1 MDAEITVDAAGIP
14 LSTGGTG
21 ETVPVQAPVAVAPP
35 PPPTAAGRPPTSLL
49 FSRGNLVSSRLGGDK
64 GAQARPSTSVRAVGY
79 AANNS
84 GSAGQR
90 FDQFFVEKAKQQTL
104 SSANAAVVA
113 KKEVSPQVKYKNL
126 EAKIVK
132 LLESSIVLAAK
143 ASSNRKFNGELGGQE
158 TITSE
163 MKAAAAEALNKAKE
177 AFSLD
182 RTLHRFRDQHGENIF
197 HNFDLTYAVFFN
209 LAEQYE
215 RNDMHIEA
223 LNTYSIMTK
232 NKMFPHVNQ
241 LKLNMGN
248 IYYRMGMYPKAIKM
262 YRMAL
267 DSVPNNLKQLRL
279 KITQNIGILFVRMG
293 QYADAAASFEFIMS
307 ERADIRSGIHL
318 ILCYYAMGDVDKI
331 KNTFRNLCDVQ
342 PMEAEKDLDN
352 ENSILKLQQH
362 VVSEQQSNHDRQQ
375 TPPPHQSQRN
385 LHHQNGFENSPTA
398 EIEVINS
405 ANGNGSGGNGGVGGS
420 SSFNIDDKNNN
431 TNNSGVGGGDSG
443 SNFTGNGAG
452 NNANDHRPKT
462 GLRPVDR
469 NGYIFQSLKSDELA
483 IYIKQRKNNEKRA
496 ITMIVDLISPIIEE
510 NYNDGYNWCI
520 EVIKTS
526 NLSWLA
532 SELELNKALVY
543 LRQNDVNQA
552 IETLQMY
559 DRKSEGSMTASAL
572 TNLSFIYINLGNL
585 EMATH
590 CIQQLNEIGALQSN
604 AMALVNASII
614 DYHKQNY
621 VAARNKLERALQIQ
635 PDNFEANYNL
645 GLVAMQE
652 NDLALAEEQFENLK
666 AQLMVP
672 HSVQHSHVYYQ
683 CAKLQEKLNTT
694 TIGGNNF
701 KLNNTSTAL
710 QSYLQVLGIS
720 AGEIDSR
727 LFEKVG
733 SIYEQ
738 LNDHQE
744 ANQYYNEA
752 YRINPSD
759 ISIASSIG
767 SYYIK
772 LQAIEKALY
781 YYERAV
787 LADPND
793 PNLMLRI
800 ASCFRNSYL
809 PPKQY
814 LGMFEKI
821 YALFPDNL
829 NCVRALVQ
837 VTKSLGMAELNEK
850 YSQEYARLHKA
861 QTERENEQRY
871 QQQRLSS
878 AASGRVGSSR
888 LRTYRNDRMSESEN
902 GLSNAIS
909 ANFNGEHYVRATDS
923 LYTGIT
929 APQHT
934 DPLGPP
940 PERPRTGAVKNDAT
954 PESDDEEMNAE
965 SLLPI

>member
-1 MDAEITVDAAGIP
+1 MSVQDKQQPVDP
-14 LSTGGTG
+14 NPES
-21 ETVPVQAPVAVAPP
+21 EVVPP
-35 PPPTAAGRPPTSLL
+35 PPPTAAGRPRPPTSQL
-49 FSRGNLVSSRLGGDK
+49 FSRGNLVSSRAGGGDK
-64 GAQARPSTSVRAVGY
+64 TALARPSTAVRAVGY
-79 AANNS
+79 AANSS

-90 FDQFFVEKAKQQTL
+90 FDQFFLEKAKQQTL
-104 SSANAAVVA
+104 SSANAAVDA
-113 KKEVSPQVKYKNL
+113 AKEVNPQIKYKNL

-132 LLESSIVLAAK
+132 LLEASIVLTSRS
-143 ASSNRKFNGELGGQE
+143 ASGDINPEVKSAL
-158 TITSE
+158 
-163 MKAAAAEALNKAKE
+163 ADALNKAKE

-182 RTLHRFRDQHGENIF
+182 RTLHRFRDQQGENVY

-215 RNDMHIEA
+215 HSDMHIEA

-248 IYYRMGMYPKAIKM
+248 IYYKMGIYPKAIKM

-267 DSVPNNLKQLRL
+267 DSVPKNLNQLRL
-279 KITQNIGILFVRMG
+279 KITENIGVLFVRMG
-293 QYADAAASFEFIMS
+293 SYSDAASSFEFIMS
-307 ERADIRSGIHL
+307 ERPDIKSGIHL
-318 ILCYYAMGDVDKI
+318 LLCYYAMGDVEKI
-331 KNTFRNLCDVQ
+331 KSAFRNLCDVQ
-342 PMEAEKDLDN
+342 AVESESDLDS
-352 ENSILKLQQH
+352 ENNIIKLQQQA
-362 VVSEQQSNHDRQQ
+362 EQAGQVAGAQDLQKSTD
-375 TPPPHQSQRN
+375 
-385 LHHQNGFENSPTA
+385 GEA
-398 EIEVINS
+398 
-405 ANGNGSGGNGGVGGS
+405 SGGGAEVAVIDAEGGS
-420 SSFNIDDKNNN
+420 TYEKVQESINTSAKAKNR
-431 TNNSGVGGGDSG
+431 SVLQ
-443 SNFTGNGAG
+443 AL
-452 NNANDHRPKT
+452 KT
-462 GLRPVDR
+462 
-469 NGYIFQSLKSDELA
+469 DELA
-483 IYIKQRKNNEKRA
+483 LYTKQKRNAEKRS

-520 EVIKTS
+520 EIIKTS

-532 SELELNKALVY
+532 NELELNKALVY

-572 TNLSFIYINLGNL
+572 TNLSFIYISLGNL
-585 EMATH
+585 EMASH
-590 CIQQLNEIGALQSN
+590 CLNQLQDIGALETN
-604 AMALVNASII
+604 ALALINAGIV
-614 DYHKQNY
+614 DMQKQNLSS
-621 VAARNKLERALQIQ
+621 ARDRFERALQLQ
-635 PDNFEANYNL
+635 PTSFEANYNL
-645 GLVAMQE
+645 GLVA
-652 NDLALAEEQFENLK
+652 LAQQDFQQAEEQFELLK

-683 CAKLQEKLNTT
+683 LAKLQERRLSNGSG
-694 TIGGNNF
+694 IVGSGF
-701 KLNNTSTAL
+701 KPTATPGAL
-710 QSYLQVLGIS
+710 QAYLQVLGIS
-720 AGEIDSR
+720 AADIDSR

-733 SIYEQ
+733 SMYEQ
-738 LNDHQE
+738 IQDHQE

-752 YRINPSD
+752 YRINMSD

-772 LQAIEKALY
+772 LQATEKALY

-821 YALFPDNL
+821 YARFPDNL
-829 NCVRALVQ
+829 TCVRALMQ
-837 VTKSLGMAELNEK
+837 VTKSLGLTDLHER
-850 YSQEYARLHKA
+850 YSLDYARLHKL
-861 QTERENEQRY
+861 QQERQNEQRY

-878 AASGRVGSSR
+878 ATSSSSR
-888 LRTYRNDRMSESEN
+888 MRTIRPSNEERLQENSDLSGTMAYRQS
-902 GLSNAIS
+902 S
-909 ANFNGEHYVRATDS
+909 ATFSV
-923 LYTGIT
+923 
-929 APQHT
+929 QQF

-940 PERPRTGAVKNDAT
+940 AERPRTGMFRGQHSRDD
-954 PESDDEEMNAE
+954 SDDDAEMNAE

>member
-1 MDAEITVDAAGIP
+1 MSEENALQEASED
-14 LSTGGTG
+14 SS
-21 ETVPVQAPVAVAPP
+21 VAVLPNP
-35 PPPTAAGRPPTSLL
+35 NQKVPPPTAAGRPPTSLL
-49 FSRGNLVSSRLGGDK
+49 FSRGNLISSRIGSDK
-64 GAQARPSTSVRAVGY
+64 TALARPSTAVRGVGY
-79 AANNS
+79 EGNS
-84 GSAGQR
+84 TSTAG
-90 FDQFFVEKAKQQTL
+90 FDQFFVEKAKQQAL
-104 SSANAAVVA
+104 SSANAAVEA
-113 KKEVSPQVKYKNL
+113 TKEISPQMKYKNL
-126 EAKIVK
+126 EGKITK
-132 LLESSIVLAAK
+132 LLESSVLLSARALSRTKIANESDVGHGQAALPAEVK
-143 ASSNRKFNGELGGQE
+143 ASL
-158 TITSE
+158 
-163 MKAAAAEALNKAKE
+163 AEGLNKAKE

-215 RNDMHIEA
+215 RNDMNIEA

-248 IYYRMGMYPKAIKM
+248 IYYRMGIYPKAIKM

-267 DSVPNNLKQLRL
+267 DSVPSNLKQLRL
-279 KITQNIGILFVRMG
+279 KITQNIGLLFVRMG

-307 ERADIRSGIHL
+307 ERGDIRSGIHL

-331 KNTFRNLCDVQ
+331 KHTFRNLCDIQ
-342 PMEAEKDLDN
+342 PTEAEKDLEN
-352 ENSILKLQQH
+352 ESSIIKLQQH
-362 VVSEQQSNHDRQQ
+362 IASEQQ
-375 TPPPHQSQRN
+375 HQSTQLNSSKRFSQQQQYQ
-385 LHHQNGFENSPTA
+385 QNECEQTTTA
-398 EIEVINS
+398 EIEVIDGEN
-405 ANGNGSGGNGGVGGS
+405 AGALGEEFAMNAIDTNRNGNCVSG
-420 SSFNIDDKNNN
+420 FEQ
-431 TNNSGVGGGDSG
+431 
-443 SNFTGNGAG
+443 
-452 NNANDHRPKT
+452 RPKT
-462 GLRPVDR
+462 GLKTAANR
-469 NGYIFQSLKSDELA
+469 NNYILQTLKSDELA
-483 IYIKQRKNNEKRA
+483 IYVKQRKITEKRA

-526 NLSWLA
+526 HLAWLA

-572 TNLSFIYINLGNL
+572 TNLIFIYINMDNL
-585 EMATH
+585 DMATH
-590 CIQQLNEIGALQSN
+590 CVSQLNEIGALQTN

-614 DYHKQNY
+614 DYRKQNY
-621 VAARNKLERALQIQ
+621 TAARNKLERALQIQ

-645 GLVAMQE
+645 GLVALQE
-652 NDLALAEEQFENLK
+652 NDLAVAEEQFEHLK
-666 AQLMVP
+666 AELMVP

-683 CAKLQEKLNTT
+683 LAKLQEKLHASSVA
-694 TIGGNNF
+694 GPSYR
-701 KLNNTSTAL
+701 LNSSSAAL
-710 QSYLQVLGIS
+710 QLYLQVLGIS

-727 LFEKVG
+727 FYEKVG

-759 ISIASSIG
+759 INIASSIG

-793 PNLMLRI
+793 PNLMLRV
-800 ASCFRNSYL
+800 ASCYRNSYL

-814 LGMFEKI
+814 LRMFENI
-821 YALFPDNL
+821 YSLFPENV
-829 NCVRALVQ
+829 NCVRALLQ
-837 VTKSLGMAELNEK
+837 VTKSLGMTELTEK
-850 YSQEYARLHKA
+850 YTQELTRLQKA
-861 QTERENEQRY
+861 QMERENEQRY

-878 AASGRVGSSR
+878 AASSRLGSSK
-888 LRTYRNDRMSESEN
+888 LKVRNQIEN
-902 GLSNAIS
+902 NPYFLTNADNDSIS
-909 ANFNGEHYVRATDS
+909 SAITSKFKGDHYERIVEPMLTIA
-923 LYTGIT
+923 
-929 APQHT
+929 QHT

-940 PERPRTGAVKNDAT
+940 PQFERPRTGMHST
-954 PESDDEEMNAE
+954 ELSQESDEEEINAE
-965 SLLPI
+965 SLLPL

>member
-1 MDAEITVDAAGIP
+1 
-14 LSTGGTG
+14 
-21 ETVPVQAPVAVAPP
+21 
-35 PPPTAAGRPPTSLL
+35 
-49 FSRGNLVSSRLGGDK
+49 
-64 GAQARPSTSVRAVGY
+64 
-79 AANNS
+79 
-84 GSAGQR
+84 
-90 FDQFFVEKAKQQTL
+90 
-104 SSANAAVVA
+104 
-113 KKEVSPQVKYKNL
+113 
-126 EAKIVK
+126 
-132 LLESSIVLAAK
+132 
-143 ASSNRKFNGELGGQE
+143 
-158 TITSE
+158 
-163 MKAAAAEALNKAKE
+163 
-177 AFSLD
+177 
-182 RTLHRFRDQHGENIF
+182 
-197 HNFDLTYAVFFN
+197 
-209 LAEQYE
+209 QYE

-223 LNTYSIMTK
+223 LNTYTIMTK

-248 IYYRMGMYPKAIKM
+248 IYYRMGIYPKAIKM

-331 KNTFRNLCDVQ
+331 KSTFRNLCDVQ

-352 ENSILKLQQH
+352 ENSLLKLQQH
-362 VVSEQQSNHDRQQ
+362 VVSEQQQQ
-375 TPPPHQSQRN
+375 HLNTHSQQRHLQHQDE
-385 LHHQNGFENSPTA
+385 FEHSPTA

-405 ANGNGSGGNGGVGGS
+405 GNGSSNGSANMAGGN
-420 SSFNIDDKNNN
+420 SFDIDENK
-431 TNNSGVGGGDSG
+431 NSGLLAGNTGNIVGSAGGD
-443 SNFTGNGAG
+443 
-452 NNANDHRPKT
+452 NAAATEQRPKT
-462 GLRPVDR
+462 GSKPADR
-469 NGYIFQSLKSDELA
+469 NGRIFQILKNDELA
-483 IYIKQRKNNEKRA
+483 IYIKQRKNDEKRA
-496 ITMIVDLISPIIEE
+496 ITMIVDLISPIIED

-572 TNLSFIYINLGNL
+572 TNLTFIYINLGNL
-585 EMATH
+585 EMASH
-590 CIQQLNEIGALQSN
+590 CVQQMNEIGALHTN
-604 AMALVNASII
+604 AMALVNAAII
-614 DYHKQNY
+614 DYQKQNY
-621 VAARNKLERALQIQ
+621 TAARNKLERALQIQ

-645 GLVAMQE
+645 GLVAMKE
-652 NDLALAEEQFENLK
+652 NDNALAEEQFENLK
-666 AQLMVP
+666 TQLMIP

-683 CAKLQEKLNTT
+683 LAKLQERMNSTS
-694 TIGGNNF
+694 IDGGNF
-701 KLNNTSTAL
+701 KISNSSTAL

-759 ISIASSIG
+759 INIASSIG

-821 YALFPDNL
+821 YAMFPDNI

-837 VTKSLGMAELNEK
+837 VTKSLGMSELNEK
-850 YSQEYARLHKA
+850 YSLEYARLHKA
-861 QTERENEQRY
+861 QMERENEQRY

-878 AASGRVGSSR
+878 AASGRIGSSR
-888 LRTYRNDRMSESEN
+888 LRAFRNQNEINFPRNTAVGDTSLDSVV
-902 GLSNAIS
+902 SNAIT
-909 ANFNGEHYVRATDS
+909 ANFNGDHYVRSTDTTFS
-923 LYTGIT
+923 
-929 APQHT
+929 AHHT

-940 PERPRTGAVKNDAT
+940 AERPRTGMIKHD
-954 PESDDEEMNAE
+954 PSQDSDDEEINAE

>member
-1 MDAEITVDAAGIP
+1 
-14 LSTGGTG
+14 
-21 ETVPVQAPVAVAPP
+21 
-35 PPPTAAGRPPTSLL
+35 
-49 FSRGNLVSSRLGGDK
+49 
-64 GAQARPSTSVRAVGY
+64 
-79 AANNS
+79 
-84 GSAGQR
+84 
-90 FDQFFVEKAKQQTL
+90 
-104 SSANAAVVA
+104 
-113 KKEVSPQVKYKNL
+113 
-126 EAKIVK
+126 
-132 LLESSIVLAAK
+132 
-143 ASSNRKFNGELGGQE
+143 
-158 TITSE
+158 
-163 MKAAAAEALNKAKE
+163 
-177 AFSLD
+177 
-182 RTLHRFRDQHGENIF
+182 
-197 HNFDLTYAVFFN
+197 
-209 LAEQYE
+209 
-215 RNDMHIEA
+215 
-223 LNTYSIMTK
+223 
-232 NKMFPHVNQ
+232 
-241 LKLNMGN
+241 
-248 IYYRMGMYPKAIKM
+248 
-262 YRMAL
+262 
-267 DSVPNNLKQLRL
+267 
-279 KITQNIGILFVRMG
+279 
-293 QYADAAASFEFIMS
+293 
-307 ERADIRSGIHL
+307 
-318 ILCYYAMGDVDKI
+318 
-331 KNTFRNLCDVQ
+331 
-342 PMEAEKDLDN
+342 
-352 ENSILKLQQH
+352 
-362 VVSEQQSNHDRQQ
+362 
-375 TPPPHQSQRN
+375 
-385 LHHQNGFENSPTA
+385 
-398 EIEVINS
+398 
-405 ANGNGSGGNGGVGGS
+405 
-420 SSFNIDDKNNN
+420 
-431 TNNSGVGGGDSG
+431 
-443 SNFTGNGAG
+443 
-452 NNANDHRPKT
+452 
-462 GLRPVDR
+462 
-469 NGYIFQSLKSDELA
+469 
-483 IYIKQRKNNEKRA
+483 
-496 ITMIVDLISPIIEE
+496 
-510 NYNDGYNWCI
+510 
-520 EVIKTS
+520 
-526 NLSWLA
+526 
-532 SELELNKALVY
+532 
-543 LRQNDVNQA
+543 
-552 IETLQMY
+552 
-559 DRKSEGSMTASAL
+559 
-572 TNLSFIYINLGNL
+572 
-585 EMATH
+585 MATH

-672 HSVQHSHVYYQ
+672 HSVQHSHVYYE

-888 LRTYRNDRMSESEN
+888 LR
-902 GLSNAIS
+902 G
-909 ANFNGEHYVRATDS
+909 
-923 LYTGIT
+923 
-929 APQHT
+929 
-934 DPLGPP
+934 
-940 PERPRTGAVKNDAT
+940 
-954 PESDDEEMNAE
+954 
-965 SLLPI
+965 

>member
-1 MDAEITVDAAGIP
+1 MSAEISKDASGNSS
-14 LSTGGTG
+14 ST
-21 ETVPVQAPVAVAPP
+21 AVSNRNQAPP

-64 GAQARPSTSVRAVGY
+64 TALARPSTAVRAVGY

-90 FDQFFVEKAKQQTL
+90 FDQFFVEKARQQTL
-104 SSANAAVVA
+104 SSANAAIVA
-113 KKEVSPQVKYKNL
+113 TKEVSPQIKYKNL

-132 LLESSIVLAAK
+132 LLESSIVIAAK
-143 ASSNRKFNGELGGQE
+143 ATNSQKLGISSTDGSREE
-158 TITSE
+158 SSSADH
-163 MKAAAAEALNKAKE
+163 KATLAESLNKAKE

-248 IYYRMGMYPKAIKM
+248 IYYRMGIYPKAIKM

-331 KNTFRNLCDVQ
+331 KSTFRNLCDVL

-362 VVSEQQSNHDRQQ
+362 VVSEQQHHTQTHPQRQLQ
-375 TPPPHQSQRN
+375 HQDE
-385 LHHQNGFENSPTA
+385 FEHSPTA

-405 ANGNGSGGNGGVGGS
+405 GNGSSIGSVGGAAGNSFDLNENTNIGSENAAVDGVGNGGALS
-420 SSFNIDDKNNN
+420 A
-431 TNNSGVGGGDSG
+431 TNEQ
-443 SNFTGNGAG
+443 
-452 NNANDHRPKT
+452 RPKT
-462 GLRPVDR
+462 GTRPVDR
-469 NGYIFQSLKSDELA
+469 NSYILQSLKSDELA
-483 IYIKQRKNNEKRA
+483 IYFKQRKNSEKRA

-572 TNLSFIYINLGNL
+572 TNLTFIYINLGNL
-585 EMATH
+585 EMASH
-590 CIQQLNEIGALQSN
+590 CVQQMNEIGALQTN

-614 DYHKQNY
+614 DYQKQNY
-621 VAARNKLERALQIQ
+621 TAARNKLERALQIQ

-645 GLVAMQE
+645 GLVAMAE
-652 NDLALAEEQFENLK
+652 NDYALAEEQFENLK
-666 AQLMVP
+666 TQLMVP

-683 CAKLQEKLNTT
+683 LAKLQEKINTT
-694 TIGGNNF
+694 TIGGGNF
-701 KLNNTSTAL
+701 KLANTSTAL

-720 AGEIDSR
+720 AGEIDSH

-759 ISIASSIG
+759 INIASSIG

-787 LADPND
+787 LADPQD

-821 YALFPDNL
+821 YTMFPDNL

-837 VTKSLGMAELNEK
+837 VTKSLGMSELNEK
-850 YSQEYARLHKA
+850 YSLEYARLHKA
-861 QTERENEQRY
+861 QMERENEQRY

-878 AASGRVGSSR
+878 AASGRLGSSR
-888 LRTYRNDRMSESEN
+888 LRAFRNQNESSFTGRLPESSAHSVV
-902 GLSNAIS
+902 SNAIT
-909 ANFNGEHYVRATDS
+909 ANFNGDHYVRTTDTS
-923 LYTGIT
+923 FS
-929 APQHT
+929 AHHT

-940 PERPRTGAVKNDAT
+940 AERPRTGMIKHDLSQD
-954 PESDDEEMNAE
+954 SDDEEINAE

>member
-1 MDAEITVDAAGIP
+1 MSAKDKIVGNPSESV
-14 LSTGGTG
+14 
-21 ETVPVQAPVAVAPP
+21 PP
-35 PPPTAAGRPPTSLL
+35 PPPTAAGRPRPPTSQL
-49 FSRGNLVSSRLGGDK
+49 FSRGNLVSSRGGADK
-64 GAQARPSTSVRAVGY
+64 TSLARPSTAVRAVGY

-84 GSAGQR
+84 AGSAGQK
-90 FDQFFVEKAKQQTL
+90 FDQFFLEKAKQQTL
-104 SSANAAVVA
+104 SSANASIDAA
-113 KKEVSPQVKYKNL
+113 KEVNPQIKYKNL

-132 LLESSIVLAAK
+132 LLESSIVLAARRTPSTAETK
-143 ASSNRKFNGELGGQE
+143 SSL
-158 TITSE
+158 SDS
-163 MKAAAAEALNKAKE
+163 LNKAKE

-182 RTLHRFRDQHGENIF
+182 RTLHRFRDQQGENVF

-215 RNDMHIEA
+215 QNEMHIEA

-248 IYYRMGMYPKAIKM
+248 IYHKMGIYPKAIKM

-279 KITQNIGILFVRMG
+279 KITENIGVLFVRMG
-293 QYADAAASFEFIMS
+293 QYADAASSFEFIMS
-307 ERADIRSGIHL
+307 ERADVKNGIHL
-318 ILCYYAMGDVDKI
+318 LLCYYAMGDVEKI
-331 KNTFRNLCDVQ
+331 KNTFRILCDVQ
-342 PMEAEKDLDN
+342 PAESDSDLEN
-352 ENSILKLQQH
+352 ENNIIKLQGQT
-362 VVSEQQSNHDRQQ
+362 VAGQDAEQD
-375 TPPPHQSQRN
+375 
-385 LHHQNGFENSPTA
+385 ENEANADTA
-398 EIEVINS
+398 AEVAVIE
-405 ANGNGSGGNGGVGGS
+405 AGTGPSGGSATYGKNHESAAQS
-420 SSFNIDDKNNN
+420 SGKARSRRY
-431 TNNSGVGGGDSG
+431 VLQ
-443 SNFTGNGAG
+443 AL
-452 NNANDHRPKT
+452 KT
-462 GLRPVDR
+462 
-469 NGYIFQSLKSDELA
+469 DELA
-483 IYIKQRKNNEKRA
+483 TYTKQKRNVEKRS

-520 EVIKTS
+520 EVIRTS

-532 SELELNKALVY
+532 NEMELNKALVY

-585 EMATH
+585 EMASH
-590 CIQQLNEIGALQSN
+590 CLNQLKELGALETN
-604 AMALVNASII
+604 ALALVNASIVEI
-614 DYHKQNY
+614 QKQNL
-621 VAARNKLERALQIQ
+621 ASAKEQLHRAVQLQ
-635 PDNFEANYNL
+635 PTNFEANYNL
-645 GLVAMQE
+645 GLVA
-652 NDLALAEEQFENLK
+652 LAEQDYEQAEEKFELLK
-666 AQLMVP
+666 SQLMVP

-683 CAKLQEKLNTT
+683 LAKLQERRLSQGT
-694 TIGGNNF
+694 GNF
-701 KLNNTSTAL
+701 KSTPSPGAL
-710 QSYLQVLGIS
+710 QAYLQVLGIS
-720 AGEIDSR
+720 ASDVDSR

-733 SIYEQ
+733 SMYEQ
-738 LNDHQE
+738 IQDHQE

-752 YRINPSD
+752 YRINMSD
-759 ISIASSIG
+759 INIASSIG

-772 LQAIEKALY
+772 LQATEKALY

-821 YALFPDNL
+821 YARFPDNMT
-829 NCVRALVQ
+829 CVRALMQ
-837 VTKSLGMAELNEK
+837 VSKSLGMSELHER
-850 YSQEYARLHKA
+850 YSLDYARLHK
-861 QTERENEQRY
+861 QQQERQQEQRY

-878 AASGRVGSSR
+878 ATSNRIRALRPSNEERLLENNEISHTIATSNYNGQEHFGKTSSSS
-888 LRTYRNDRMSESEN
+888 YSVQQ
-902 GLSNAIS
+902 
-909 ANFNGEHYVRATDS
+909 Y
-923 LYTGIT
+923 
-929 APQHT
+929 

-940 PERPRTGAVKNDAT
+940 AERPRTGIYRSQPSND
-954 PESDDEEMNAE
+954 SDDDAEMNAE

>member
-1 MDAEITVDAAGIP
+1 MSAEIASDASGITT
-14 LSTGGTG
+14 STM
-21 ETVPVQAPVAVAPP
+21 EENPSQAAAQPAPP

-143 ASSNRKFNGELGGQE
+143 ASSANKLTGDSVGQD
-158 TITSE
+158 TTTAE
-163 MKAAAAEALNKAKE
+163 MKAAAGEALNKAKE

-331 KNTFRNLCDVQ
+331 KSTFRNLCDVQ

-362 VVSEQQSNHDRQQ
+362 VVNEQQSNHHHQQ
-375 TPPPHQSQRN
+375 QLPPQQSQRN

-405 ANGNGSGGNGGVGGS
+405 GNGSGSGNGGGS
-420 SSFNIDDKNNN
+420 FDIVDDKH
-431 TNNSGVGGGDSG
+431 NSENGGDGGAGVGVGIPND
-443 SNFTGNGAG
+443 T
-452 NNANDHRPKT
+452 NDHRPKT

-590 CIQQLNEIGALQSN
+590 CIQQLNEIGALQTN

-614 DYHKQNY
+614 DYQKQNY
-621 VAARNKLERALQIQ
+621 AAARNKLERALQIQ
-635 PDNFEANYNL
+635 SDNFEANYNL

-652 NDLALAEEQFENLK
+652 NDFALAEEQFENLR

-683 CAKLQEKLNTT
+683 CAKLQEKLNSN
-694 TIGGNNF
+694 TIGGGSF
-701 KLNNTSTAL
+701 KLNSTSTAL

-720 AGEIDSR
+720 AGEIDSH

-800 ASCFRNSYL
+800 ASCFH
-809 PPKQY
+809 
-814 LGMFEKI
+814 
-821 YALFPDNL
+821 NL

-837 VTKSLGMAELNEK
+837 VTKSLGMPELNEK
-850 YSQEYARLHKA
+850 YTLEYARLHKA

-878 AASGRVGSSR
+878 AASGRLGSSR
-888 LRTYRNDRMSESEN
+888 LKAFRNDRIPDLDG

-909 ANFNGEHYVRATDS
+909 DNFNGDHYVRTS
-923 LYTGIT
+923 ETGHSV
-929 APQHT
+929 AQHT

-940 PERPRTGAVKNDAT
+940 AERPRTGAIKHDISAD
-954 PESDDEEMNAE
+954 SDDEELNAE

>member
-1 MDAEITVDAAGIP
+1 MNAEITADAVGIP
-14 LSTGGTG
+14 QSTGTE
-21 ETVPVQAPVAVAPP
+21 ETVSTLTPLTSAPQ

-104 SSANAAVVA
+104 SSANASVVA

-143 ASSNRKFNGELGGQE
+143 ASTNRKLNGEIGGQE
-158 TITSE
+158 TVTSE
-163 MKAAAAEALNKAKE
+163 MKAAASDALNKAKE

-331 KNTFRNLCDVQ
+331 KSTFRNLCDVQ

-362 VVSEQQSNHDRQQ
+362 VVSEQQSNHDQQ
-375 TPPPHQSQRN
+375 SPPHQSQRN

-405 ANGNGSGGNGGVGGS
+405 VNGSDRGGNGGVS
-420 SSFNIDDKNNN
+420 SNFDIDDKNNN
-431 TNNSGVGGGDSG
+431 TNNGGVGDGDSG
-443 SNFTGNGAG
+443 SSFTGNVAGIGAG
-452 NNANDHRPKT
+452 NNASDQHRPKT

-666 AQLMVP
+666 QQLMVP

-694 TIGGNNF
+694 TIGGSNY

-710 QSYLQVLGIS
+710 QSYLQVMGIS

-837 VTKSLGMAELNEK
+837 VTKSLGMTELNEK

-888 LRTYRNDRMSESEN
+888 LRSFRNDRMTETDN
-902 GLSNAIS
+902 GISNAIS
-909 ANFNGEHYVRATDS
+909 ANFNGEHYVRTSDS
-923 LYTGIT
+923 VYTV
-929 APQHT
+929 PQHT

-940 PERPRTGAVKNDAT
+940 PERPRTGAVKGDAT

>member
-1 MDAEITVDAAGIP
+1 MSAEIASDASGITT
-14 LSTGGTG
+14 STM
-21 ETVPVQAPVAVAPP
+21 EENPSQAAAQPAPP

-143 ASSNRKFNGELGGQE
+143 ASSANKLTGDSVGQD
-158 TITSE
+158 TTTAE
-163 MKAAAAEALNKAKE
+163 MKAAAGEALNKAKE

-318 ILCYYAMGDVDKI
+318 ILCYYAMGDV
-331 KNTFRNLCDVQ
+331 
-342 PMEAEKDLDN
+342 
-352 ENSILKLQQH
+352 
-362 VVSEQQSNHDRQQ
+362 
-375 TPPPHQSQRN
+375 
-385 LHHQNGFENSPTA
+385 
-398 EIEVINS
+398 
-405 ANGNGSGGNGGVGGS
+405 
-420 SSFNIDDKNNN
+420 
-431 TNNSGVGGGDSG
+431 
-443 SNFTGNGAG
+443 
-452 NNANDHRPKT
+452 
-462 GLRPVDR
+462 
-469 NGYIFQSLKSDELA
+469 
-483 IYIKQRKNNEKRA
+483 
-496 ITMIVDLISPIIEE
+496 
-510 NYNDGYNWCI
+510 GYNWCI

-590 CIQQLNEIGALQSN
+590 CIQQLNEIGALQTN

-614 DYHKQNY
+614 DYQKQNY
-621 VAARNKLERALQIQ
+621 AAARNKLERALQIQ
-635 PDNFEANYNL
+635 SDNFEANYNL

-652 NDLALAEEQFENLK
+652 NDFALAEEQFENLK

-683 CAKLQEKLNTT
+683 CAKLQEKLNSN
-694 TIGGNNF
+694 TIGGGSF
-701 KLNNTSTAL
+701 KLNSTSTAL

-720 AGEIDSR
+720 AGEIDSH

-821 YALFPDNL
+821 YTLFPDNL

-837 VTKSLGMAELNEK
+837 VTKSLGMPELNEK
-850 YSQEYARLHKA
+850 YTLEYARLHKA

-878 AASGRVGSSR
+878 AASGRLGSSR
-888 LRTYRNDRMSESEN
+888 LKAFRNDRIPDLDG

-909 ANFNGEHYVRATDS
+909 DSFNGDHYVRTS
-923 LYTGIT
+923 ETGHSV
-929 APQHT
+929 AQHT

-940 PERPRTGAVKNDAT
+940 AERPRTGAIKHDISAD
-954 PESDDEEMNAE
+954 SDDEELNAE